1 MVVPTGRFRFERF
14 NRRIT
19 DDAPYRRTGFR
30 ITVTLPWKKRWGE
43 VRDNEVN
50 GRGIGRT
57 S

>member
-30 ITVTLPWKKRWGE
+30 ITVTLPLE
-43 VRDNEVN
+43 EAM
-50 GRGIGRT
+50 GRGKG
-57 S
+57 